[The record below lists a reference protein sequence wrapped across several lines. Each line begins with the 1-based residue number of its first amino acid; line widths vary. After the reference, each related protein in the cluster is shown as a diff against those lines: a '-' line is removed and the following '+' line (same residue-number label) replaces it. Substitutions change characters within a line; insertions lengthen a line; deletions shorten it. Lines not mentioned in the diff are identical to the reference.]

1 MTAPIETA
9 VHTHINCWNAGDRD
23 KWLSAWHPDVIFQDP
38 VGSKEKNGIVAIENT
53 WDKAFQA
60 GHSWNLEPVFMS
72 VCGDQV
78 AVHYINHGNLDGN
91 IFDLESIEIYWIG
104 DCGRIVRCHTYFN
117 PSEDQVLDP
126 WFTPGWN
133 EED

>member
-1 MTAPIETA
+1 MY
-9 VHTHINCWNAGDRD
+9 
-23 KWLSAWHPDVIFQDP
+23 
-38 VGSKEKNGIVAIENT
+38 GIGHGLPT

>member
-1 MTAPIETA
+1 MGSFFTKHDCDVGHNFNYFYEIKANDIDGKEIE
-9 VHTHINCWNAGDRD
+9 
-23 KWLSAWHPDVIFQDP
+23 
-38 VGSKEKNGIVAIENT
+38 
-53 WDKAFQA
+53 
-60 GHSWNLEPVFMS
+60 
-72 VCGDQV
+72 
-78 AVHYINHGNLDGN
+78 
-91 IFDLESIEIYWIG
+91 LESIEIYWIG